1 MTAVRRPLLVG
12 ALVAAVIALVASVAV
27 AVGTLGGPA
36 GSGGFRNR
44 ATSCTAPLSLPGSVV
59 TVTQSDMGSMM
70 AGPMMGSGTMVLG
83 QAMPGMLGLQASAT
97 TVPAGTVSFVVD
109 NVGGMTHEFVVLP
122 LTGPGVGERSVG
134 SDGKVSEAGSLGEAS
149 RSCGSGPGD
158 GIQAGTVGWVT
169 LHLPA
174 GRYELI
180 CNQPWHYASGMYAEL
195 EVT

>member
-1 MTAVRRPLLVG
+1 MTTVKRPVLVG

-36 GSGGFRNR
+36 GYGGFRNR
-44 ATSCTAPLSLPGSVV
+44 ATSYTAPSSLPGSVV
-59 TVTQSDMGSMM
+59 TVTDRDMGNMM
-70 AGPMMGSGTMVLG
+70 GGPMMGSGTLG
-83 QAMPGMLGLQASAT
+83 QAMPGMLGLQASPT

-109 NVGGMTHEFVVLP
+109 NVGGMTHELIVLP
-122 LTGPGVGERSVG
+122 LTEPGIGERSVG
-134 SDGKVSEAGSLGEAS
+134 SGGKISEAGSRGEAS
-149 RSCGSGPGD
+149 RSCGSGPAD

-195 EVT
+195 KVT

>member
-1 MTAVRRPLLVG
+1 MTAVRRPVLVG

-36 GSGGFRNR
+36 GYGGFRNR
-44 ATSCTAPLSLPGSVV
+44 ATSCTAPSSLPGSVV
-59 TVTQSDMGSMM
+59 TVTDRDMGNMM
-70 AGPMMGSGTMVLG
+70 GGPMMGSGTLAG
-83 QAMPGMLGLQASAT
+83 AMPGMLGLHASPT

-109 NVGGMTHEFVVLP
+109 NVGGMTHELIVMP
-122 LTGPGVGERSVG
+122 LRGPGIGERSVG

-149 RSCGSGPGD
+149 RSCGSGPAD
-158 GIQAGTVGWVT
+158 GIQAGTAGWVT

-195 EVT
+195 RVT

>member
-1 MTAVRRPLLVG
+1 MLVG

-36 GSGGFRNR
+36 GYGGFRNR
-44 ATSCTAPLSLPGSVV
+44 ATSCTAPSSLPGSVV
-59 TVTQSDMGSMM
+59 TVTDRDMGNMM
-70 AGPMMGSGTMVLG
+70 GGPMMGSGTLAG
-83 QAMPGMLGLQASAT
+83 AMPGMLGLHASPT

-109 NVGGMTHEFVVLP
+109 NVGGMTHELIVMP
-122 LTGPGVGERSVG
+122 LRGPGIGERSVG

-149 RSCGSGPGD
+149 RSCGSGPAD
-158 GIQAGTVGWVT
+158 GIQAGTAGWVT

-195 EVT
+195 RVT

>member
-1 MTAVRRPLLVG
+1 MTAVRRPVLVG

-36 GSGGFRNR
+36 GYGGFRNR
-44 ATSCTAPLSLPGSVV
+44 ATSCIAPLSLPGSVV
-59 TVTQSDMGSMM
+59 TVTDRDMGNMM
-70 AGPMMGSGTMVLG
+70 GGPMMGSGTLAG
-83 QAMPGMLGLQASAT
+83 AMPGMLGLQESLT

-109 NVGGMTHEFVVLP
+109 NVGGMTHELIVLP
-122 LTGPGVGERSVG
+122 LTGPGIGERSVG
-134 SDGKVSEAGSLGEAS
+134 SGGKVSEAGSLGEAS
-149 RSCGSGPGD
+149 RSCGSGPAD
-158 GIQAGTVGWVT
+158 GIQAGTAGWVT

-195 EVT
+195 RVT

>member
-1 MTAVRRPLLVG
+1 MTAVRRPVLVG

-36 GSGGFRNR
+36 GYGGFRNR
-44 ATSCTAPLSLPGSVV
+44 ATACTAPSSLPGSVITV
-59 TVTQSDMGSMM
+59 TVRDMGNMM
-70 AGPMMGSGTMVLG
+70 GSPMMGSGTLG
-83 QAMPGMLGLQASAT
+83 QAMPGMLGLQASPT

-109 NVGGMTHEFVVLP
+109 NVGGMTHELIVLP
-122 LTGPGVGERSVG
+122 LTGPGIGERSVG

-149 RSCGSGPGD
+149 RSCGSGPAD

-195 EVT
+195 KVT